1 MGEIS
6 SNISLVTS
14 DNSVV
19 DEDQLIAIVDSRIRN
34 QEVIIRDSQRQWFVN
49 VAMRRGLQY
58 VQTHAGTG
66 IVVMP
71 PESEERVRIVVN
83 KMLGIHQTRVAKLV
97 TDIPDLESIP
107 ASSQEEDKDLARKGT
122 KLLSWVWAEEK
133 MVEKSMSAL
142 SWAVDCGNAFFHVYW
157 DPDKGKTIPIYKRHK
172 GPITENLPHKIDA
185 EGYILDK
192 NGQKIEERLAIGDV
206 AIRVH
211 SPFDIINDGVSTTIQ
226 DSQWIIIQEA
236 VVIQDI
242 RKRWGKRGEKVSP
255 ERDLNTRAY
264 FQRRL
269 QTMVGNQSTYFAPE
283 PKTFEDMAIVK
294 TMWEK
299 PTDKYPEGRRIVVA
313 NGVLLESG
321 SMPYKHGQYPLIKV
335 GDIEVSGSFWDIATM
350 ENLIPIQKGYNRTW
364 SQILEN
370 ANNMGNIK
378 VVLTK
383 NHGLLKEGYDDTGTE
398 ILEVAPGTDVHQ
410 LQPAEIPAYI
420 QNQLQWY
427 DKAFEDISG
436 QHEMKNVIKSGS
448 TSGKA
453 LLVVQEQDDTRL
465 APTKLRFHRALEEI
479 GYQILSLYEEFQDEN
494 RDYQILG
501 DSAYELDDF
510 TVTVDDIRSM
520 KKDVRVQSENIIA
533 SHKRLEQ
540 ENLME
545 LVDKGLFDEQR
556 TKPETAKKILKLFEF
571 GKTDELFDDINLDRS
586 QAGRENQQFINHENL
601 ISIPSPE
608 GTGTVIS
615 LPAYDFE
622 DHETHIDT
630 HNSLRKSPRYRQM
643 TDNLRKGIDLHVQIH
658 EKFLNPPPP
667 PPEKPR
673 ASVSV
678 SVKGETLP
686 PAVLMPLL
694 KEQELIPKDFA
705 PPVEAQP
712 SPPSPTPTPSPS
724 GVQGPMGV
732 ELGASSPPMSANL
745 PPITGGPSGMTG
757 V

>member
-1 MGEIS
+1 VAEIS
-6 SNISLVTS
+6 SNIVTITS
-14 DNSVV
+14 DNSPV
-19 DEDQLIAIVDSRIRN
+19 DEEQLLAVVDSRIRN
-34 QEVIIRDSQRQWFVN
+34 QEVIIRDSQRQWFIN

-58 VQTHAGTG
+58 VQSHAGTG
-66 IVVMP
+66 LVVMP
-71 PESEERVRIVVN
+71 PDSEDRIRIIVN

-97 TDIPDLESIP
+97 ADLPDLEVIP
-107 ASSQEEDKDLARKGT
+107 ASAQEEDKDLARKGS
-122 KLLSWVWAEEK
+122 KLLSWLWAEEK

-142 SWAVDCGNAFFHVYW
+142 SWAVDCGNAFFHISW
-157 DPDKGKTIPIYKRHK
+157 DTDKGTQIPTFKRHR
-172 GPITENLPHKIDA
+172 GPMTDKMPYKIDE
-185 EGYILDK
+185 EGYILDAQ
-192 NGQKIEERLAIGDV
+192 GARIEERLSVGDV
-206 AIRVH
+206 SIVVH
-211 SPFDIINDGVSTTIQ
+211 SPFDIINDGVSTNIQ
-226 DSQWIIIQEA
+226 ESQWIIMQEA
-236 VVIQDI
+236 VAIQDI
-242 RKRWGKRGEKVSP
+242 RKRWGDRGNKVSP

-299 PTDKYPEGRRIVVA
+299 PTDKYPEGRRVVIA

-321 SMPYKHGQYPLIKV
+321 PMPYKHRQYPLVKV
-335 GDIEVSGSFWDIATM
+335 GDIEVSGSFWDISTM

-378 VVLTK
+378 AVLTK
-383 NHGLLKEGYDDTGTE
+383 NHGLLKEAYDDTGME
-398 ILEVAPGTDVHQ
+398 ILEVNPGIDVHQ
-410 LQPAEIPAYI
+410 LQPAELPAYV

-436 QHEMKNVIKSGS
+436 QHEMKNVITAGA

-465 APTKLRFHRALEEI
+465 APTKLRLHRALEEV
-479 GYQILSLYEEFQDEN
+479 GYQALCLYDEFQDEG
-494 RDYQILG
+494 REYQILG
-501 DSAYELDDF
+501 DSAYDLDEF
-510 TVTVDDIRSM
+510 KITKDDIQSM

-533 SHKRLEQ
+533 SHVRLKQ
-540 ENLME
+540 DNLME
-545 LVDKGLFDEQR
+545 LVDKGIFDPN
-556 TKPETAKKILKLFEF
+556 KMPPEIAKKVLKLFEF
-571 GKTDELFDDINLDRS
+571 GQTDELFDDINQDRS
-586 QAGRENQQFINHENL
+586 QARRENQQFINHENL
-601 ISIPSPE
+601 ISVPSPE
-608 GTGTVIS
+608 GTESVIS
-615 LPAYDFE
+615 LPVYDFE
-622 DHETHIDT
+622 DHEVHFDE

-643 TDNLRKGIDLHVQIH
+643 TDNLRRGIDLHVQLH

-686 PAVLMPLL
+686 QGVLMPLL
-694 KEQELIPKDFA
+694 KGQDLIPQDLG
-705 PPVEAQP
+705 EAQP
-712 SPPSPTPTPSPS
+712 SSPSPTPPPPPS
-724 GVQGPMGV
+724 GVQGPMGAD
-732 ELGASSPPMSANL
+732 LGASSPPPPL
-745 PPITGGPSGMTG
+745 GTPPITGEPSGMAG